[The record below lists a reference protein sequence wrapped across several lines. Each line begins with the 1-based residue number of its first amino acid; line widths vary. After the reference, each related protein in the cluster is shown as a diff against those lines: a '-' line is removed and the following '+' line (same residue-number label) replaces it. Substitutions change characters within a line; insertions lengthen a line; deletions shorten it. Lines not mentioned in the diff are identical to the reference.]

1 MPPTVDPGVIG
12 SAGLFV
18 ELLRRWKLVAA
29 LFVLG
34 ALAAAA
40 YALTATPVFRSELL
54 ATPAPVPGSQGLGAS
69 IGARVGGLSQLLGVT
84 GDRDARATLVATLGS
99 LKLARSF
106 VASVGPAALAKELYP
121 DLHDANG
128 TLLPGETAPT
138 ELQLATRFRMRHL
151 GVEDSKTT
159 GLITVAV
166 EWSDAQ
172 RAAELANA
180 YVAHANAVA
189 RKNANEETR
198 RNLAYLRREFAQT
211 EPVEIRQAIASLIES
226 ELSKAAVASIR
237 TEFAY
242 QVLDPATP
250 PQLRIFPKRTLIVA
264 IGAAVGAT
272 LGVALALA
280 MAVLAQ
286 LRVESRAPG

>member
-1 MPPTVDPGVIG
+1 MPPTEDTDAIS
-12 SAGLFV
+12 SAGLLV

-29 LFVLG
+29 LLVLG
-34 ALAAAA
+34 AAAAAA
-40 YALTATPVFRSELL
+40 YALTARPVFRAEVL

-69 IGARVGGLSQLLGVT
+69 LGARVGGLSQLLGVS
-84 GDRDARATLVATLGS
+84 GDRDSRATLVATLGS
-99 LKLARSF
+99 LKLVRSF
-106 VASVGPAALAKELYP
+106 IAAGGPGTFAKDLYP
-121 DLHDANG
+121 NIHDANG
-128 TLLPGETAPT
+128 ALRPGETAPT

-151 GVEDSKTT
+151 SVEDSKTT

-166 EWSDAQ
+166 EWSDAA

-189 RKNANEETR
+189 RRTANEETR
-198 RNLAYLRREFAQT
+198 RNLSYLRREFAQT

-250 PQLRIFPKRTLIVA
+250 PQLRIFPRRTLIVA
-264 IGAAVGAT
+264 IGAVAGAA
-272 LGVALALA
+272 LGMVVALALT
-280 MAVLAQ
+280 VIAQ
-286 LRVESRAPG
+286 LRASPREPA